1 MPKAK
6 FTTERSAPTF
16 AKPASA
22 TPDVKADRSIRL
34 DRPDTERLDGAMRKR
49 GRPAKMEGKAPRLSS
64 LLDRRIKTRR
74 ASGAGGGFGGDLRQ
88 QAVVKIHY
96 FSHAGGGGGGLA
108 GHATYVSR
116 DGAARPDDLAQGPVE
131 ERAHERGTPVHADY
145 LTRDGAAGRDLF
157 YSASEDR
164 IDGRAIAADWA
175 GSDKRHFRIVL
186 TAEEGGALKD
196 LPGYTREI
204 MARTEAALGKP
215 LAWLAIDHW
224 DTDNPHTHII
234 LRGRDRLG
242 RDLILPRDFVK
253 HGLRGIARDVATER
267 LGARTPAQAR
277 AALDRETRRHAP
289 TRLDRLIAEQLPKT
303 GPKTG
308 IVRIADLAAPNRD
321 PTLTQALK
329 ARANELERLGLAK
342 PVRRNVLAFSPNWQD
357 RLKAMELHLDVA
369 KRMAQAR
376 QAQCLTQMLGLGK
389 GGGKER

>member
-6 FTTERSAPTF
+6 FTTEHSAPSF

-34 DRPDTERLDGAMRKR
+34 DRPDTERLDGIMRKR

-74 ASGAGGGFGGDLRQ
+74 ASGAGGGFAGDLRQ

-116 DGAARPDDLAQGPVE
+116 DGAARPDDLAQGATE
-131 ERAHERGTPVHADY
+131 ERPQERGSAGHTDY
-145 LTRDGAAGRDLF
+145 LTRDAAAGRDLF
-157 YSASEDR
+157 YTASQDR
-164 IDGRAIAADWA
+164 IDGRAIAAEWA
-175 GSDKRHFRIVL
+175 DSDKRHFRIVL
-186 TAEEGGALKD
+186 TAKEGGALKD
-196 LPGYTREI
+196 LPGYTREV
-204 MARTEAALGKP
+204 MARAEATLGRP

-242 RDLILPRDFVK
+242 RDLVLPRDFVK

-289 TRLDRLIAEQLPKT
+289 TRLDRLIADQLPKT

-308 IVRIADLAAPNRD
+308 ILRIADLTAPNRD
-321 PTLTQALK
+321 PALTQALK
-329 ARANELERLGLAK
+329 ARAKELGASAS
-342 PVRRNVLAFSPNWQD
+342 PNPFGGTFSPSPPTGRTGSRRWSSTSTSPNAW
-357 RLKAMELHLDVA
+357 R
-369 KRMAQAR
+369 RR
-376 QAQCLTQMLGLGK
+376 GK
-389 GGGKER
+389 

>member
-6 FTTERSAPTF
+6 FTTEHSAPSF

-34 DRPDTERLDGAMRKR
+34 ARPDTERLDGKMRKR
-49 GRPAKMEGKAPRLSS
+49 GRPAKMEGKAARLSS

-74 ASGAGGGFGGDLRQ
+74 ASGAGGGFAGDLRQ

-108 GHATYVSR
+108 GHATYVGR
-116 DGAARPDDLAQGPVE
+116 DGAARPDDLAQGPTE
-131 ERAHERGTPVHADY
+131 ERAQERGSPGHADY
-145 LTRDGAAGRDLF
+145 LTRDGAAGCDHF
-157 YSASEDR
+157 YSASQDR

-175 GSDKRHFRIVL
+175 DSDKRHFRIVL

-196 LPGYTREI
+196 LPGYTREV
-204 MARTEAALGKP
+204 MARAEATLGKP
-215 LAWLAIDHW
+215 LSWLAIDHW

-267 LGARTPAQAR
+267 LGARTPAHAR
-277 AALDRETRRHAP
+277 SALDRETRRHAP
-289 TRLDRLIAEQLPKT
+289 TRLDRLIADQLPKT
-303 GPKTG
+303 GV
-308 IVRIADLAAPNRD
+308 VRIADLTAPNRD

-329 ARANELERLGLAK
+329 ARAKELERLGLAK
-342 PVRRNVLAFSPNWQD
+342 PVRRNVLAFSANWQD
-357 RLKAMELHLDVA
+357 RLKAMELHLDLA

-376 QAQCLTQMLGLGK
+376 QAQSLTQMLGLGK

>member
-6 FTTERSAPTF
+6 FTTEHSAPSF

-22 TPDVKADRSIRL
+22 TLDVKADRSIRL
-34 DRPDTERLDGAMRKR
+34 DRPDTERLDGKMRKR
-49 GRPAKMEGKAPRLSS
+49 GRPAKMESKAPRLSS

-74 ASGAGGGFGGDLRQ
+74 ASGTGGGFAGDLRQ

-116 DGAARPDDLAQGPVE
+116 DGAARPDDLAQGAAD
-131 ERAHERGTPVHADY
+131 ERAQERGSAGHADY

-157 YSASEDR
+157 YTATQDR

-175 GSDKRHFRIVL
+175 DSDKRHFRIVL

-196 LPGYTREI
+196 LPGYTREV
-204 MARTEAALGKP
+204 MARAEATLGKP

-277 AALDRETRRHAP
+277 DALDRETRRHAP
-289 TRLDRLIAEQLPKT
+289 TRLDRLIADQLPKT
-303 GPKTG
+303 GV
-308 IVRIADLAAPNRD
+308 IRIADLAAPNRD
-321 PTLTQALK
+321 PALTQALK
-329 ARANELERLGLAK
+329 ARAKELERLGLAK
-342 PVRRNVLAFSPNWQD
+342 PVRRNVLAFSANWQD

-376 QAQCLTQMLGLGK
+376 QVQSLTQMLGLGK